1 MQTLDEKRKRDY
13 NLKENQMDRIGEER
27 PVNMGYRFLDKAA
40 EFQYHNRA
48 LFSSFDPEY
57 LPKPRKPKKENLT
70 FSDEEEP
77 DKNLK

>member
-40 EFQYHNRA
+40 EF
-48 LFSSFDPEY
+48 
-57 LPKPRKPKKENLT
+57 
-70 FSDEEEP
+70 
-77 DKNLK
+77 